1 MKKLDE
7 EFICQ
12 NCNKKVEKLG
22 YTSRNHCPYCLHSIH
37 IDNIPGDRANTCL
50 GLMEPIAI
58 EENNKKGYVI
68 VFRCQKCGEIKR
80 NKSAEDDNFD
90 KILEITK
97 ENASI
102 KNFRGF

>member
-58 EENNKKGYVI
+58 EENKKKGYVI

>member
-80 NKSAEDDNFD
+80 NKSADDDNFE

>member
-12 NCNKKVEKLG
+12 NCNKKVNKLG

-37 IDNIPGDRANTCL
+37 IDNIPGDRSNSCL
-50 GLMEPIAI
+50 GLMIPIQV
-58 EENNKKGYVI
+58 EENKKKGYVI
-68 VFRCQKCGEIKR
+68 VFKCTKCGEIKR
-80 NKSAEDDNFD
+80 NKSAEDDNFE
-90 KILEITK
+90 KLLEITK

-102 KNFRGF
+102 KNFKNI